1 MYINPFV
8 LGVIFTLAVE
18 ALALWIAVGVAYAKS
33 RKRRKNK

>member
-1 MYINPFV
+1 MYIPPFA

-18 ALALWIAVGVAYAKS
+18 TLALFIVVAVAYAKS

>member
-1 MYINPFV
+1 MYINPFA

-18 ALALWIAVGVAYAKS
+18 CLAIWIAVAVAYAKS